1 MHFRELGNGDYFPPI
16 IPNGVFMASPRTGY
30 PVQEIFQVRDEGL
43 FAGGVFLLWSEIT
56 GIVLD
61 DQRCK
66 LASDKYASGG
76 IAFLTERCEHRTS
89 RRTLVSVQ
97 GYPVVYCLMNR
108 VTFEQQHHAAALVRA

>member
-16 IPNGVFMASPRTGY
+16 IPNGMFMASPRAGY

-43 FAGGVFLLWSEIT
+43 FAGGVFLLWDEIT
-56 GIVLD
+56 
-61 DQRCK
+61 
-66 LASDKYASGG
+66 G

>member
-1 MHFRELGNGDYFPPI
+1 MHFRELGNGHYFPPI
-16 IPNGVFMASPRTGY
+16 IPNGAFMASPRAGY

-43 FAGGVFLLWSEIT
+43 FAEGVFLLWGEIT

-61 DQRCK
+61 GQLCK

-97 GYPVVYCLMNR
+97 GYPVAYCLMNR
-108 VTFEQQHHAAALVRA
+108 ITFEQQRDPAAPGQA

>member
-1 MHFRELGNGDYFPPI
+1 MHFRELGNGNYFPPI

-61 DQRCK
+61 GDCCRI
-66 LASDKYASGG
+66 ASDKYASGG
-76 IAFLTERCEHRTS
+76 LSFLVGDCEHLTAAGELRA
-89 RRTLVSVQ
+89 VQ
-97 GYPVVYCLMNR
+97 GYPVEYCLMNR
-108 VTFEQQHHAAALVRA
+108 VTFEQQRLA

>member
-1 MHFRELGNGDYFPPI
+1 MHFRELSNGDYFPPI
-16 IPNGVFMASPRTGY
+16 IPNGVFMASPRAGY

-61 DQRCK
+61 GQLCK

-97 GYPVVYCLMNR
+97 GYPVAYCLMNR
-108 VTFEQQHHAAALVRA
+108 VTFEQQRHDDALGQA